1 MGRKGDP
8 KELVQLF
15 LFLIFWHDRLL
26 EPHVHGTQ
34 QPGCEGSLILH
45 LQIPGGH
52 KRIPHS
58 SPADTRRAR
67 EGTSS
72 LKHIPSVSVFPCAPS
87 NSTSSRGSGGTSPH
101 RSSPESMPSPL
112 LLLPYPFSGC
122 PREPWREEAASSLHR
137 ANDAVTVCI
146 HILTAPW

>member
-52 KRIPHS
+52 KRIPQSFTCRHQ
-58 SPADTRRAR
+58 
-67 EGTSS
+67 EGTKGS
-72 LKHIPSVSVFPCAPS
+72 LILHLQTPGGHKKAP
-87 NSTSSRGSGGTSPH
+87 P
-101 RSSPESMPSPL
+101 P
-112 LLLPYPFSGC
+112 
-122 PREPWREEAASSLHR
+122 
-137 ANDAVTVCI
+137 
-146 HILTAPW
+146 